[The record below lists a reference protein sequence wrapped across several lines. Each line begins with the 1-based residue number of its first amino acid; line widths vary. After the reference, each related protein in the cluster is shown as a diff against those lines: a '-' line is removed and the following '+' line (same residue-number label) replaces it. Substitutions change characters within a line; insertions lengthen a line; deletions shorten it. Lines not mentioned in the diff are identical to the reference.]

1 VIERD
6 LYDFSKEAYMTSQK
20 RPISLFKRDLPAFWK
35 RSIFLADSYADQ
47 SGVVNKRDSTYSSKE
62 TYIAFQKIPLCFSK
76 ETYIAPRKSPIILAT
91 YTVMKRD
98 PDLCSN

>member
-1 VIERD
+1 MYIYIYIYTHYE
-6 LYDFSKEAYMTSQK
+6 TQINPQK
-20 RPISLFKRDLPAFWK
+20 RPILPLK
-35 RSIFLADSYADQ
+35 
-47 SGVVNKRDSTYSSKE
+47 N
-62 TYIAFQKIPLCFSK
+62 IPLCFSK